1 MGSCVCYDL
10 GSRPC
15 YCSSITTCAVESF
28 TQLPPSRPGSKHNAY
43 RYLLTMPETRSVTT
57 CQLLKQRLAEV
68 DRRIREAE
76 MRFGRSPGSVQL
88 LPVSKTRPA
97 ADIACLA
104 QAGNRAF
111 GESYLQEALGKQEE
125 LAALGL
131 EWHFIGPIQSNKTQ
145 AIARH
150 FDWVHSVD
158 REKIARRLSAQRPPQ
173 LPPLNVCLQVNIS
186 GEASK
191 SGCTLDEL
199 PALAAGVSDLPG
211 LHLRGLMAIPARE
224 GDVERQRVAFRRLR
238 EARDALNATGLTLDT
253 LSMGM
258 SGDLEAAVAE
268 GATMVRVGSDI
279 FGARK

>member
-1 MGSCVCYDL
+1 
-10 GSRPC
+10 
-15 YCSSITTCAVESF
+15 
-28 TQLPPSRPGSKHNAY
+28 
-43 RYLLTMPETRSVTT
+43 MPENPSGAP
-57 CQLLKQRLAEV
+57 LEQRLARVET
-68 DRRIREAE
+68 RLREAE
-76 MRFGRSPGSVQL
+76 RRFHRPPGAVQL

-97 ADIACLA
+97 ADIARVA
-104 QAGNRAF
+104 RAGYHAF
-111 GESYLQEALGKQEE
+111 GESYLQEALGKQQE

-173 LPPLNVCLQVNIS
+173 LAPLNVCLQVNIS

-191 SGCTLDEL
+191 SGCTPDEL
-199 PALAAGVSDLPG
+199 PALAAGVSERPG
-211 LHLRGLMAIPARE
+211 LRLRGLMAIPARE
-224 GDVERQRVAFRRLR
+224 SDFGRQRAAFRRLR
-238 EARDALNATGLTLDT
+238 EARDALNAAGLALDT

-268 GATMVRVGSDI
+268 GATIVRVGSDI
-279 FGARK
+279 FGPRK